1 MFYWVHKVHGMGWG
15 FITLFFYEWWRRGGT
30 YDEERVIICV
40 HHHHHPPLVQLVE
53 IKAKIADSKGEWAWG
68 GGEGNDAGEFW
79 YSLYWWQ
86 KASKMLG
93 AIWSITTIT
102 HQNSLFFMTKCC
114 GYYSGIID
122 YIYYYQMIHINTNNV
137 LSKC

>member
-40 HHHHHPPLVQLVE
+40 HHHHHHPPLVQLVE

-68 GGEGNDAGEFW
+68 GGGGNDAGEFW

-93 AIWSITTIT
+93 EPSD
-102 HQNSLFFMTKCC
+102 L
-114 GYYSGIID
+114 
-122 YIYYYQMIHINTNNV
+122 
-137 LSKC
+137 

>member
-1 MFYWVHKVHGMGWG
+1 MKWVGFYNSLLWMMKERRDIWWG
-15 FITLFFYEWWRRGGT
+15 KGNHL
-30 YDEERVIICV
+30 CASSSS
-40 HHHHHPPLVQLVE
+40 PLVQLVE

-68 GGEGNDAGEFW
+68 GGGGNDAGEFW